1 MLLLKVEGCDI
12 DVAEFSMP
20 GIKYDSLL
28 YSFDVDGNNR
38 LVTGEQKKQQTSMAI
53 KSMEFFRPIANGV
66 PLALMILSS
75 QSVKFTPRQF
85 TITITA

>member
-1 MLLLKVEGCDI
+1 MLFTVKHRNVGIVDYY
-12 DVAEFSMP
+12 FP
-20 GIKYDSLL
+20 GIIEYNSLL